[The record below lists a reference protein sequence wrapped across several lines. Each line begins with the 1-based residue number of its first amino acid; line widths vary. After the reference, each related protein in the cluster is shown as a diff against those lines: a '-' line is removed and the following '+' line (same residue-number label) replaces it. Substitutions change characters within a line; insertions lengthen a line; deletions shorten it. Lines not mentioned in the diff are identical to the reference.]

1 MSDAGK
7 YSVVVANGGGSVTS
21 SNAVLTVNFPTAVVR
36 LIGNSNAPIGSTT
49 VVPVRLSAN
58 GNENALS
65 FSINY
70 TSNLLA
76 FSGVTLGSGATNASL
91 FYNLS
96 QTNNGRLGILLGLGS
111 GQTFPAGT
119 QELLLVSFNVIA
131 PAATTNRTTA
141 LTFGDVP
148 TSRQLSDAAAV
159 VLPAGYSN
167 TTLVIPAVQWEADT
181 SPRTNGDKTVTV
193 TDWVQVGRFV
203 AGLDTPNNGSEYQR
217 ADCAPTNTL
226 GNGVLSITDWVQAGR
241 YAAGLDPLM
250 PVGGPTE
257 EGPSTIAPP
266 GGAKSLRTMRV
277 ASKAVQAA
285 AINQVSVEL
294 DAQGNENAF
303 GFTLSFDPVA
313 LQLVNASLGS
323 GATGATFNMNSNT
336 VGKLGV
342 AVGLP
347 AGLTFTPGTKQ
358 VLKVD
363 FAIAPT
369 AVGTSNV
376 VFVNSPVRMEVSD
389 PGANALATSY
399 APGTLTI
406 NPFPPVLRI
415 AATETNVTLSWPTT
429 ASNFVL
435 QVNDAVSGNWS
446 NAASPVVIGP
456 DNVVTTP
463 NIGTKFYRLF
473 RP

>member
-1 MSDAGK
+1 
-7 YSVVVANGGGSVTS
+7 
-21 SNAVLTVNFPTAVVR
+21 
-36 LIGNSNAPIGSTT
+36 
-49 VVPVRLSAN
+49 
-58 GNENALS
+58 
-65 FSINY
+65 
-70 TSNLLA
+70 
-76 FSGVTLGSGATNASL
+76 
-91 FYNLS
+91 
-96 QTNNGRLGILLGLGS
+96 
-111 GQTFPAGT
+111 
-119 QELLLVSFNVIA
+119 
-131 PAATTNRTTA
+131 
-141 LTFGDVP
+141 
-148 TSRQLSDAAAV
+148 
-159 VLPAGYSN
+159 
-167 TTLVIPAVQWEADT
+167 
-181 SPRTNGDKTVTV
+181 
-193 TDWVQVGRFV
+193 
-203 AGLDTPNNGSEYQR
+203 
-217 ADCAPTNTL
+217 
-226 GNGVLSITDWVQAGR
+226 
-241 YAAGLDPLM
+241 
-250 PVGGPTE
+250 
-257 EGPSTIAPP
+257 
-266 GGAKSLRTMRV
+266 MRV
-277 ASKAVQAA
+277 TSKAVQAA